1 MDPVSLI
8 RSCVIIVHIIVQIE
22 NDAKY
27 NSIELK
33 RLFNRVKALEQPLTI
48 LSKKQSNDL
57 TSRHDAL
64 NNVLS
69 TLNDV
74 EEFLMKH
81 QNDNAFDKFTNA
93 AMHGNTQI
101 VNLNLRI
108 DQCLNVLELA
118 VTTSITQ
125 QVDDVNRKLDLLLQ
139 VSQQLKLNNINN
151 NNNNNV
157 STSSMPISNVDN
169 DNQINISTI
178 DSTLQ
183 QQQQAVLLSPN
194 NNNFSTCNNNPQ
206 SSSTSTIASNVDS
219 SFQQP
224 QPLIYSAVTVTST
237 AISTT
242 DSNNNNDDMRS
253 FNLQTISSTSS
264 FYDPNIVSTQQPI
277 QTISSTSSF
286 YDPNIVSAQQSISYS
301 SQLSSSPSQC
311 PVQYQDSILQH
322 QDYNVQ
328 HQDLNVQPT
337 SQYQDSTSFL
347 YQNQPQYSL
356 SQSNLSPS
364 QGYTTQNTIEPA
376 LSSFHYLSSPQSQS
390 TTSYSPP
397 TPIYLSSTIQYQDSN
412 NNEQHT
418 KNLPPFPPQQQHQQ
432 HQYDQVIYMNSTPS
446 QSQQLPTPP
455 LQLQQTNYHLQQYQ
469 QNENETDDYYQN
481 LDKSSGSGCGC
492 IIS

>member
-151 NNNNNV
+151 NNNNDYNV

-169 DNQINISTI
+169 DNQVNISSI

-183 QQQQAVLLSPN
+183 QQQQAALLSPN
-194 NNNFSTCNNNPQ
+194 YNNFSTFNNNLQ
-206 SSSTSTIASNVDS
+206 SSSTSNIASNVDS

-224 QPLIYSAVTVTST
+224 QPLTYSAVTSTS
-237 AISTT
+237 ISTT

-253 FNLQTISSTSS
+253 FNLQTLSSTSS
-264 FYDPNIVSTQQPI
+264 FN
-277 QTISSTSSF
+277 
-286 YDPNIVSAQQSISYS
+286 DPNIVSAQQSISYS

-311 PVQYQDSILQH
+311 PVQYQDSSLQY

-328 HQDLNVQPT
+328 YQDLNIQPT
-337 SQYQDSTSFL
+337 SQYQDSTSFQ

-356 SQSNLSPS
+356 SQPNLSPS
-364 QGYTTQNTIEPA
+364 QGYTTQNSIEPA

-397 TPIYLSSTIQYQDSN
+397 TPIYLTSTIQYQDSN

-469 QNENETDDYYQN
+469 QNVNETDDYYQN

-492 IIS
+492 LIS